1 MEEYTNQEDTVIQ
14 EETAPREEHAP
25 RRRRTENASR
35 YQELERYMTYILAGD
50 AGLFVLYLLCAGFG
64 VVWLKIILAI
74 IGIAGSLLG
83 IGYLYMTGELLKPR
97 SLWMGT
103 GFAAVVLCLLFS
115 LILNY
120 PSPNPYRKTKDQ
132 LPPISPSDVPSAPSD
147 SGNAA
152 AGYIVMDSFRI

>member
-1 MEEYTNQEDTVIQ
+1 MEEYTNQEEMAAQ
-14 EETAPREEHAP
+14 EETTPREENIP
-25 RRRRTENASR
+25 RRRRSENTSR

-64 VVWLKIILAI
+64 VVWLKVILAV
-74 IGIAGSLLG
+74 IGIVGSLLG

-103 GFAAVVLCLLFS
+103 GFAAVVLCLLVS

-120 PSPNPYRKTKDQ
+120 PSPNPYKKIKDQ
-132 LPPISPSDVPSAPSD
+132 LAPNTPGTTPAAPSD
-147 SGNAA
+147 TGNAA
-152 AGYIVMDSFRI
+152 AGHTIMDSFQI